1 METLTKIK
9 SAIIKN
15 NGATLTS
22 AGEYANI
29 KTGYIVSEEK
39 HGVILSVKEFNN
51 KSAKYFNML
60 LKKAYKLG
68 AFLGFWLHN
77 GCVYIDF
84 NKHINDKSEAIK
96 YAQEQK
102 QLAIWDCVN
111 ACEIKTGEE

>member
-1 METLTKIK
+1 MDKLTKIK
-9 SAIIKN
+9 SAILKN

-22 AGEYANI
+22 TGEYANI

-77 GCVYIDF
+77 GRVYIDF
-84 NKHINDKSEAIK
+84 NKHIKSKSEAIR
-96 YAQEQK
+96 YAHEQK
-102 QLAIWDCVN
+102 QLAIWDCLN
-111 ACEIKTGEE
+111 ACEINTTQE